1 MRFLNSIRG
10 RLLVTV
16 LLLNACAIGAYTV
29 YVYTTKASDTMAMLD
44 AQLVS
49 AATMASELAPDTLY
63 DEAMKGR
70 MEQAVF
76 EDYGKRLYRYA
87 QTAGIQYAYSF
98 VISKEGYRFVLDT
111 PEKEEFE
118 SGKSDNEALYLYESP
133 SPVIAQ
139 ALAENKRKFDEY
151 TDEWGSHRSVFMPMT
166 SAAGTRYV
174 VGADIASVRIAEAQR
189 EILLVS
195 LLIGLVIFIASAT
208 ISYYAIG
215 RLLRPIGDAQ
225 QIVRVI
231 SKNRDLTLRATPGED
246 EIGSLIVDFN
256 MLLDEVQKLIASSSD
271 NATATASVSTQLDA
285 TSKSMSSHAQSNERT
300 VGIVVVGGGEAKG
313 LLGEMDNKLS
323 GVVSSVDTAAGE
335 LERSR
340 AQVVRVAQDA
350 DSAAVAQQA
359 LSASLGQLSQEAAE
373 VKKVLGVIKEIAEQ
387 TNLLALNSAIEAARA
402 GEYGRGFAVVADE
415 VRKLAERT
423 QKSLAETEVVIAAIM
438 QSITDAANTMK
449 KNAGEFAEMRHEA
462 SEAERLINESVGT
475 MVETRTSVAVV
486 AEDAQMVLAKTQ
498 SVLDDVEHIGEQ
510 TAQTTREIEEITK
523 IATALNQMANR
534 LKDELSR
541 FVSRKA

>member
-16 LLLNACAIGAYTV
+16 LLLNACAVGAYTAYG
-29 YVYTTKASDTMAMLD
+29 YVTKKADTMAALD
-44 AQLVS
+44 AQLIS
-49 AATMASELAPDTLY
+49 AAAMAAELVPDSVY
-63 DEAMKGR
+63 DEAAKGR
-70 MEQAVF
+70 MEQEVF
-76 EDYGKRLYRYA
+76 EDYGKRLYRYT
-87 QTAGIQYAYSF
+87 QTADIEYVYSF
-98 VISKEGYRFVLDT
+98 VMSKEGYRYVLDT
-111 PEKEEFE
+111 AGPEEVESGEFE
-118 SGKSDNEALYLYESP
+118 DEALSLYADP

-151 TDEWGSHRSVFMPMT
+151 TDTWGSHRSVFVPMT

-174 VGADIASVRIAEAQR
+174 IGVDISSTRITEAQR

-195 LLIGLVIFIASAT
+195 LLIGLVIFIAFAS
-208 ISYYAIG
+208 ISYYAVG
-215 RLLRPIGDAQ
+215 RLLRPIGEAQ

-231 SKNRDLTLRATPGED
+231 SKNRDLTLRAPSGDD

-256 MLLDEVQKLIASSSD
+256 ALLDEVQKLIASSSD
-271 NATATASVSTQLDA
+271 NATSTASVSTQLDA
-285 TSKSMSSHAQSNERT
+285 TSKSMSSHAQANERT
-300 VGIVVVGGGEAKG
+300 VDNVVAGGGEAKG

-323 GVVSSVDTAAGE
+323 GVVGIVDVAAGE
-335 LERSR
+335 LEQSR
-340 AQVVRVAQDA
+340 AQVVRVAQNA
-350 DSAAVAQQA
+350 DSSAVAQQA
-359 LSASLGQLSQEAAE
+359 LSAHLEQISREAAE
-373 VKKVLGVIKEIAEQ
+373 VKTVLGVIKEIAEQ

-423 QKSLAETEVVIAAIM
+423 QKSLAETEVVIATIT
-438 QSITDAANTMK
+438 QSITEAANTMK

-462 SEAERLINESVGT
+462 SEAERLINQSVGT
-475 MVETRTSVAVV
+475 MVETRTSVAAV
-486 AEDAQMVLAKTQ
+486 ADDAQMVLAKTQ

-523 IATALNQMANR
+523 IATALNQMANG

-541 FVSRKA
+541 FVSKK